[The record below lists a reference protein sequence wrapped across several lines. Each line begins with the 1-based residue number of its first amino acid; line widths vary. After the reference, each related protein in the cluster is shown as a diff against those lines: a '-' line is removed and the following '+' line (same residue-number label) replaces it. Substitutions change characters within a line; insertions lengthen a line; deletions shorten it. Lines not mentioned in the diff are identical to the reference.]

1 MKIKLSDHF
10 TYKKILRATLSPILM
25 MVFISI
31 YSIVD
36 GFFISNFSSASAF
49 AGVNLIFPIVMIV
62 GGTGFMLGTGGSA
75 LAAKYLG
82 EKEDEK
88 AHRVFT
94 MIVISSIILGVF
106 LSLIGFAL
114 IEPITL
120 GLASFSSDTSQD
132 MIDSAI
138 LYGRILMSGQ
148 TLFILQN
155 VYQSFFIVN
164 EKPGLGFAFSLA
176 SGITN
181 MLLDFI
187 LVGLLP
193 LGVVGAAIATIA
205 GYLVG
210 SLGPTLYFLLCKNNY
225 IHFKKTKIE
234 FKPLLQS
241 CFNGSSEFVN
251 NLSSSIV
258 GIVFNMQLLKYFG
271 ENGVNA
277 YGIIMYLGFV
287 FTSVF
292 LGYSIGVGPMISYHY
307 GAKNK
312 QELQNLLR
320 KSMIIILI
328 TSLIMFL
335 ASFFGADLFAS
346 IFSKG
351 DAKLHDLTVD
361 AMKIYAPAFLL
372 IGSSIFISS
381 FFTALNNGLIS
392 ALIAFLR
399 TLVFQIGFAYL
410 LPFIFNTGYGIFWAV
425 FCCEVCSIILAFSFL
440 VIKKKK
446 YGY

>member
-1 MKIKLSDHF
+1 
-10 TYKKILRATLSPILM
+10 
-25 MVFISI
+25 
-31 YSIVD
+31 
-36 GFFISNFSSASAF
+36 
-49 AGVNLIFPIVMIV
+49 
-62 GGTGFMLGTGGSA
+62 
-75 LAAKYLG
+75 
-82 EKEDEK
+82 
-88 AHRVFT
+88 
-94 MIVISSIILGVF
+94 
-106 LSLIGFAL
+106 
-114 IEPITL
+114 
-120 GLASFSSDTSQD
+120 
-132 MIDSAI
+132 
-138 LYGRILMSGQ
+138 
-148 TLFILQN
+148 
-155 VYQSFFIVN
+155 
-164 EKPGLGFAFSLA
+164 
-176 SGITN
+176 
-181 MLLDFI
+181 
-187 LVGLLP
+187 
-193 LGVVGAAIATIA
+193 
-205 GYLVG
+205 
-210 SLGPTLYFLLCKNNY
+210 
-225 IHFKKTKIE
+225 
-234 FKPLLQS
+234 
-241 CFNGSSEFVN
+241 
-251 NLSSSIV
+251 
-258 GIVFNMQLLKYFG
+258 MQLLKYFG

-307 GAKNK
+307 GANNK

-320 KSMIIILI
+320 KSMVIILI

-335 ASFFGADLFAS
+335 VSFFGADLFAS

-425 FCCEVCSIILAFSFL
+425 FCCEAASIILAFSFL